1 MKNLSKKSCFPKI
14 QFINLDTDIKI
25 FNLIPYLPNYTVK
38 IDKNYVIIDVAR
50 LIALLVAIKCQYEL
64 ILEDLLYKCLAL
76 N

>member
-1 MKNLSKKSCFPKI
+1 M
-14 QFINLDTDIKI
+14 QFINLVADIKI
-25 FNLIPYLPNYTVK
+25 FNLIPYLQNYTVK

-50 LIALLVAIKCQYEL
+50 LVALLVPIRCQHKL